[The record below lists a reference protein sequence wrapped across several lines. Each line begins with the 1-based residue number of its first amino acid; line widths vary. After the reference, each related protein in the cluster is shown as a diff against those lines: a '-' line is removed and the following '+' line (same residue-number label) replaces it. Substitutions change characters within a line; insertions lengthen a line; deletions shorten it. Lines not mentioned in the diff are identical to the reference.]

1 MDQPKTYIYTHDV
14 ISHMM
19 RENITG
25 SKDVC
30 ADQCFVPKAIRFW
43 FWSPKRYGG
52 IYYYMYKYS
61 SLFCW
66 FCITYIHMKKGFV
79 CLLDSNCGFR
89 FCPFF
94 LSTAS
99 VPVGGPKEATSP
111 GYRINDIT
119 SEQLVSDLT
128 LLNI

>member
-1 MDQPKTYIYTHDV
+1 MWPHCSRAHKLFVDGQKELKKNRTHLNARCLYAFNNTEREYMDQPKTYIYTHDV

-61 SLFCW
+61 SLFLLVLYY
-66 FCITYIHMKKGFV
+66 IYTYEK
-79 CLLDSNCGFR
+79 
-89 FCPFF
+89 
-94 LSTAS
+94 
-99 VPVGGPKEATSP
+99 
-111 GYRINDIT
+111 RIR
-119 SEQLVSDLT
+119 LFA
-128 LLNI
+128 